1 MKNITRRLLVTL
13 STILLATTTSFSSTI
28 SSGIEKD
35 TIVSL
40 TPSQLKETNLIFA
53 EHSKL
58 LIENRLLREQV
69 NNYIEDNDLLIKAD
83 SVRLS
88 QISAYRELNNSLNE
102 SLKKKNKTLFF
113 WKVGGITL
121 SSSLILLLLVK

>member
-69 NNYIEDNDLLIKAD
+69 NNYKEDNDLLIKAD

>member
-58 LIENRLLREQV
+58 LTENRLLKEQV
-69 NNYIEDNDLLIKAD
+69 DNYKEDNNLLIRAD

-88 QISAYRELNNSLNE
+88 QISAYKELNDSLNK

-113 WKVGGITL
+113 WKVGGIAL
-121 SSSLILLLLVK
+121 GSSLILLLLVK